1 MTRVGIKGL
10 YFIFSWVLL
19 LIGPAWA
26 SDPPLPAPGEISEQ
40 RIFKTLEE
48 LQSFGNRT
56 TWEKQDQVAEYL
68 YRQLQSYP
76 NLEVSYHFYQ
86 HGGKTWKN
94 VVVRCPGRKNP
105 QKIYILC
112 AHYDSH
118 PDGLKLSGTAPGV
131 DDNGT
136 GVAVLLEGAR
146 ILSENPGKNTVE
158 WLFFSNEEQ
167 GHKGSLAYVKA
178 LKEKGSAISGV
189 VNIDTIGYTQP
200 SLKVLWQEAR
210 GKGLSRRLAYLAK
223 QILKK
228 PIFYFQTGFK
238 NPDELLLVGGR
249 PANALLVDKVYSRL
263 KGAEVGIKKDVGPQ
277 CG

>member
-1 MTRVGIKGL
+1 MTRVGVKGL

-26 SDPPLPAPGEISEQ
+26 SDPPRPAPGEISEQ

-48 LQSFGNRT
+48 LQAFGNRT

-68 YRQLQSYP
+68 YRQLKSYP

-94 VVVRCPGRKNP
+94 VVARCPGRKNP

-146 ILSENPGKNTVE
+146 VMAGNPGHNTME
-158 WLFFSNEEQ
+158 WIFFSNEEQ
-167 GHKGSLAYVKA
+167 GHRGSLAYVEDLFRQGIPLA
-178 LKEKGSAISGV
+178 GV

-200 SLKVLWQEAR
+200 SLRTLWREASK
-210 GKGLSRRLAYLAK
+210 KGVTTGLVFLAK
-223 QILKK
+223 QLLKK
-228 PIFYFQTGFK
+228 PVYFLQTGFK
-238 NPDELLLVGGR
+238 NPDELLRVGGR
-249 PANALLVDKVYSRL
+249 PANTALVDKIYGLL
-263 KGAEVGIKKDVGPQ
+263 KGAESGIKRDVGPQ